1 LNKKILIKIDA
12 AIKTLSG
19 GSFNS

>member
-1 LNKKILIKIDA
+1 LNKKILIKIDE